1 MLCNK
6 NSRNFGSEFKCPIPL
21 VIYLNVLQELNI
33 PDVSESVQFHWPGV
47 WGHLGSP
54 ITGYSISHIT
64 IPWFSKISNKCT
76 YKYTHP
82 TAGLAKY
89 QNIYV
94 QIYISSFPGWAK
106 YQIYCKWWSTTHWV
120 TQVCKECFGHLVL
133 KANYTE
139 QKVCPPEHWTV
150 HELSICST
158 HMEVRYNTG
167 KLCCPRHML

>member
-1 MLCNK
+1 MSNFIDPACGVTWARPSPDTP
-6 NSRNFGSEFKCPIPL
+6 SRTSPSPGLAKYQIHVYNMYKFGLYVCI
-21 VIYLNVLQELNI
+21 NI
-33 PDVSESVQFHWPGV
+33 H
-47 WGHLGSP
+47 
-54 ITGYSISHIT
+54 T

-106 YQIYCKWWSTTHWV
+106 YQIYCGWWSTTHWV